1 MLFCFLRLII
11 IAKLIYF
18 FHSFHQ
24 TKKPPSS
31 SLEGFYFISFVALPT
46 STFPSQQAIQH
57 VINLNDGSNEVIIT
71 NTINQIILQY

>member
-1 MLFCFLRLII
+1 M
-11 IAKLIYF
+11 
-18 FHSFHQ
+18 
-24 TKKPPSS
+24 PPSS
-31 SLEGFYFISFVALPT
+31 SLEGFYFISFVSWPT